1 MGERE
6 VRTLVL
12 VDTDIL
18 IDVGRGDPNAVAYL
32 EDLESQN
39 SVGISVV
46 TQMELLVG
54 CANKREQRAVERF
67 IRRFTIFSLSEA
79 ISDEAVFLLQKYKLS
94 HGLLI
99 ADALIAATT
108 IVQGASLASKNQ
120 KDYRFIADLALLP
133 YPSM

>member
-1 MGERE
+1 M
-6 VRTLVL
+6 RTLVL